1 MPPDTFQTQYQETC
15 KKIFQEIEDKKN
27 QVIRLQQSNYTRKMD
42 ELETK
47 RMVEQYRILTE
58 DEW

>member
-1 MPPDTFQTQYQETC
+1 LPPDTFQTQYQETC